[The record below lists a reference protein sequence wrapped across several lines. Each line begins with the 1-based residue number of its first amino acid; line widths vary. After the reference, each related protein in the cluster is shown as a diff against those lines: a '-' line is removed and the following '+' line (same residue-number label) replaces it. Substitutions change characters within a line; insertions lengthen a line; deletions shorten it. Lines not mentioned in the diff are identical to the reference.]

1 MALKAVV
8 GQRIL
13 TEVFSPLKKPN
24 EWKVLVVDQLS
35 MRILSACCRM
45 KDMTNQGITLVEDLM
60 KKREPLRT
68 LEAIYIIQPS
78 EKSVTQLI
86 NDFKEPLSPQY
97 KAAHIFF
104 TECCPAELFTTLC
117 KNPAVKNKIKNL
129 KEINIAFMPY
139 ESSVFSLDSPESFNI
154 FYNPTRTA
162 NRTTMIERISEQ
174 IATLCASL
182 GEYPAIRY
190 RSDFDRNLEV
200 AQMIQSKLDAYK
212 ADEPTMGEGPEKHR
226 SQLIVV
232 DRGFDP
238 VSPLLHELT
247 FQAMANDLLPIEN
260 DVYRYEASGG
270 EMNDQ
275 EVLLDEN
282 DDLWIGLRHQH
293 IADVSQGITTQLKNF
308 AKAKIGGKMGSE
320 GSDKTSVRDLSQML
334 KKMPQYQK
342 DMRKYSTHLR
352 LAEDCMKQFKPLVES
367 LCRVEQDLALG
378 TNPEGERVKDQ
389 MRNIVPILLEQKYS
403 SYDKLRIIL
412 LYVIGKNGI
421 SEENMNKLI
430 QHAQIPEPEK
440 PIVTNMKHLGVQ
452 IIFDPKARKSK
463 NSDRKERITEHTYQ
477 LSRWTPVVKDIME
490 DTIQDRLDQKVYPF
504 LSGRSTATSYGGSNA
519 RSARYG
525 HWHKDKQATNYKSG
539 PRLIIFIIGG
549 VSYSE
554 MRCAYEVTKNP
565 QFTKWECY
573 IGSTH
578 ILTPEG
584 FLTDLRDLSNS

>member
-8 GQRIL
+8 GQRIMN
-13 TEVFSPLKKPN
+13 EVFAPLRKRN

-35 MRILSACCRM
+35 MRILSSCCRM
-45 KDMTNQGITLVEDLM
+45 KDMTNLGVTLVEDLM
-60 KKREPLRT
+60 KKREPIRT
-68 LEAIYIIQPS
+68 LESIYIMQPS
-78 EKSVTQLI
+78 EKSIAQLI

-97 KAAHIFF
+97 KYAHVFF
-104 TECCPAELFTTLC
+104 TECCPNELFSTLN
-117 KNPAVKNKIKNL
+117 KSPAKSKILTL

-139 ESSVFSLDSPESFNI
+139 ESSVYSLDSPESFNS
-154 FYNPTRTA
+154 FYNPVRMGGSSI
-162 NRTTMIERISEQ
+162 MIERMAEQ

-190 RSDFDRNLEV
+190 RGEFDRNLEV

-226 SQLIVV
+226 SQLIVL

-260 DVYRYEASGG
+260 DVYRYEASGS

-282 DDLWIGLRHQH
+282 DDLWISLRHQH
-293 IADVSQGITTQLKNF
+293 IADVSQAITTQLKNF
-308 AKAKIGGKMGSE
+308 AKAKIGGKMGSGGE
-320 GSDKTSVRDLSQML
+320 KTSVRDLSQML

-378 TNPEGERVKDQ
+378 TNPEGEKVKDQ

-403 SYDKLRIIL
+403 AYDKLRIIL

-452 IIFDPKARKSK
+452 IIFDPKARKPK
-463 NSDRKERITEHTYQ
+463 VADRTHRITEHTYQ

-490 DTIQDRLDQKVYPF
+490 DTITDRLDVKTYPF
-504 LSGRSTATSYGGSNA
+504 LSGRHSATTYGGGSNP

-554 MRCAYEVTKNP
+554 MRCAYEINKNP
-565 QFTKWECY
+565 QFNKWECY

>member
-8 GQRIL
+8 GQRIMN
-13 TEVFSPLKKPN
+13 EIFSPLKKRN
-24 EWKVLVVDQLS
+24 EWKVLIVDQLS
-35 MRILSACCRM
+35 MRILSSCCRM

-68 LEAIYIIQPS
+68 LEAIYIMQPS
-78 EKSVTQLI
+78 EKSVAQLI
-86 NDFKEPLSPQY
+86 NDFKEPLVPQY
-97 KAAHIFF
+97 KYAHVFF
-104 TECCPAELFTTLC
+104 TECCPNELFSTLN
-117 KNPAVKNKIKNL
+117 KSPAKPKIMTL

-139 ESSVFSLDSPESFNI
+139 ESSVYSLDSPESFNS
-154 FYNPTRTA
+154 FYNPVRMGGSSV
-162 NRTTMIERISEQ
+162 MIERIAEQ

-190 RSDFDRNLEV
+190 RGEFDRNLEV

-226 SQLIVV
+226 SQLIVL
-232 DRGFDP
+232 DRGFDV

-260 DVYRYEASGG
+260 DVYRYEASGSD
-270 EMNDQ
+270 MNDQ

-282 DDLWIGLRHQH
+282 DDLWTGLRHQH
-293 IADVSQGITTQLKNF
+293 IADVSQAITTQLKNF
-308 AKAKIGGKMGSE
+308 AKAKIGGKMGSGGE
-320 GSDKTSVRDLSQML
+320 KTSVRDLSQML

-378 TNPEGERVKDQ
+378 TNPEGEKVKDQ

-452 IIFDPKARKSK
+452 IIFDPRARKTK
-463 NSDRKERITEHTYQ
+463 GPDRTHRITEHTYQ

-490 DTIQDRLDQKVYPF
+490 DTISDRLDLKIYPF
-504 LSGRSTATSYGGSNA
+504 LSGRNPASSYGGGSNP

-539 PRLIIFIIGG
+539 PRLIIFIVGG

-554 MRCAYEVTKNP
+554 MRCAYEVNKSP
-565 QFTKWECY
+565 QFNKWECY